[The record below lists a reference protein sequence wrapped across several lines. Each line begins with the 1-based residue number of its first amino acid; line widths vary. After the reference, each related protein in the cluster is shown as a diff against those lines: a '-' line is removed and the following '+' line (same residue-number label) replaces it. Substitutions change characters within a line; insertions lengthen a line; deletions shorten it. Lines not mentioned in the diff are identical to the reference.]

1 MEKSEINTDEFCPEY
16 AGLRRN
22 MKPRHLLMI
31 SIGGTIGTGLFLGI
45 GHTIHTAGPLGTVLA
60 YMAGGLVMYLVL
72 LCLGE
77 LATAMPVAGS
87 FQTYATRFISPAAGF
102 ATGWLYWMSWA
113 LCIAADFTAAGIIM
127 NNFYPEVPIYI
138 WCGIFAGFL
147 SSLNLLSVR
156 AYGESEFWF
165 ASIKVFAIIAFIIA
179 GAGLIFGFTSNGQ
192 ALGTSNFITTKG
204 LFPNGISAVFLT
216 MVFVVYSFQG
226 TELVGIAAGE
236 CENPGENIP
245 KVMKAVVVRIIVFFW
260 LAVIVLA
267 ATIPFTEAGV
277 LESPFAHVF
286 GITGIPYAKMIMT
299 VVVLTAALSAGNS
312 GLYASSRLLWS
323 MSQEGNAPAWCG
335 KLNSRGVPYN
345 AILITVI
352 VACASLITKAVAADT
367 VYLFLISSTGLTG
380 CLIWMVIAVCQ
391 INFRREYLSRG
402 GAIEQLKF
410 RTPLF
415 PAVPIM
421 AFIANL
427 VAILAL
433 YLAAEYRNM
442 LYCSIPVVL
451 ITYLVGVYHNR
462 DKRKKGNID
471 KINYSQQVGIK

>member
-179 GAGLIFGFTSNGQ
+179 GAGLIFGFSSNGQ

-204 LFPNGISAVFLT
+204 LFPNGISAVLLT

-245 KVMKAVVVRIIVFFW
+245 KVMKAVVVRIIVFF
-260 LAVIVLA
+260 
-267 ATIPFTEAGV
+267 
-277 LESPFAHVF
+277 
-286 GITGIPYAKMIMT
+286 
-299 VVVLTAALSAGNS
+299 
-312 GLYASSRLLWS
+312 
-323 MSQEGNAPAWCG
+323 
-335 KLNSRGVPYN
+335 
-345 AILITVI
+345 
-352 VACASLITKAVAADT
+352 
-367 VYLFLISSTGLTG
+367 
-380 CLIWMVIAVCQ
+380 
-391 INFRREYLSRG
+391 
-402 GAIEQLKF
+402 
-410 RTPLF
+410 
-415 PAVPIM
+415 
-421 AFIANL
+421 
-427 VAILAL
+427 
-433 YLAAEYRNM
+433 
-442 LYCSIPVVL
+442 
-451 ITYLVGVYHNR
+451 
-462 DKRKKGNID
+462 
-471 KINYSQQVGIK
+471 

>member
-471 KINYSQQVGIK
+471 KKNYSQQVGIK

>member
-204 LFPNGISAVFLT
+204 LFPNGISAVLLT

-471 KINYSQQVGIK
+471 KKNYSQQVGIK